1 MVKHMPILT
10 SLPGG
15 PASLQGSQDFVDL
28 RDILMAFRRRLV
40 PFVITFITVV
50 AAVIFGTL
58 NATPQY
64 TSMASVMMDFRDK
77 AQPDFTSVLSGLAPD
92 ASLVDTE
99 VESIRSRN
107 LAEKVVRGLNL
118 TADPEFNGT
127 LREVKGFAKLKGDI
141 TGSIKK
147 SVGLEESKVEIISAD
162 VIEDGVVSAVISRLG
177 VGRKGLT
184 YVIDISFRS
193 EDPEKATLI
202 ANRFA
207 QQYLTEQLD
216 AKFDATSRVN
226 GWLTGRLEDLRTD
239 LRQAENAVE
248 AYRAQTGLL
257 SAEGSSLTEQQ
268 ISDIN
273 AQLIV
278 QRAEFS
284 ESTAR
289 LNSVRRQID
298 SGATADSIAE
308 VLSSTVISD
317 LRREQAQIAGRKAE
331 LSTRYGE
338 RHPEISKVDQELAD
352 IDRLLDREISR
363 IVSSL
368 ETENEI
374 NRQRVISLESALS
387 RMKGQLDGNNRSLV
401 RLRELERE
409 AQGSQNLYNSFL
421 ERFKMTDGQD
431 GIIEADARIVS
442 KATLPFSQSSPKLKF
457 NLLLAFVLGSLLGV
471 ATVVAAEIFDNGLA
485 SAKEVE
491 TDIGVPFLAFVPK
504 VNAGFRG
511 TLRRWFRM
519 ADKPYDYIVD
529 KPFSS
534 YAESYRTVRTSIQ
547 LGKIE
552 GKPLQLIAFVSPNS
566 GDGKTTSSL
575 SLARLSS
582 MAGTKTIVIDCDTRR
597 RGLSQSVLATRQHD
611 FALFLQSEEK
621 ELADYIERDELTDT
635 DIITLSMGESSPRD
649 LFGSKKFLDVL
660 QALRKT
666 YDLILLD
673 TPPVLPVAETRILAN
688 LADGV
693 ILTTRWRRTK
703 KDAVILAHQILVD
716 ARANILGL
724 IMTQAK
730 LNQHYAVGSYAFDHS
745 VYRKYYTN

>member
-1 MVKHMPILT
+1 MEMRMPILP
-10 SLPGG
+10 SVSN
-15 PASLQGSQDFVDL
+15 ASLLAKNSQDFVDL

-40 PFVITFITVV
+40 LFLTTFALVV

-107 LAEKVVRGLNL
+107 LAEKVVRALDL

-127 LREVKGFAKLKGDI
+127 LREVEGFAKLKGEV
-141 TGSIKK
+141 TGFIKN
-147 SVGLEESKVEIISAD
+147 SVGLENATPEIIPAD
-162 VIEDGVVSAVISRLG
+162 VVEDGVVSAVISRLG

-193 EDPEKATLI
+193 EDPEKAALI

-226 GWLTGRLEDLRTD
+226 GWLTERLDDLRTD
-239 LRQAENAVE
+239 LRAAENAVE
-248 AYRAQTGLL
+248 AYRARTGLL

-284 ESTAR
+284 ESAAR
-289 LNSVRRQID
+289 LNSVRSQIAR
-298 SGATADSIAE
+298 GASADSIAE

-331 LSTRYGE
+331 LSTRYGA
-338 RHPEISKVDQELAD
+338 RHPEINKVDQELAD
-352 IDRLLDREISR
+352 IDRLLEREISR

-374 NRQRVISLESALS
+374 DRQRVVSLEEALNG
-387 RMKGQLDGNNRSLV
+387 MKAQLDGNNRSLV

-409 AQGSQNLYNSFL
+409 AQGSQNLYNNFL

-442 KATLPFSQSSPKLKF
+442 RATLPFSQSSPKLKF
-457 NLLLAFVLGSLLGV
+457 NLLLAFVLGSLLGM
-471 ATVVAAEIFDNGLA
+471 AAVVAAEIFDNGLA

-491 TDIGVPFLAFVPK
+491 TDVGVPFLGFVPK
-504 VNAGFRG
+504 VNAGIRG
-511 TLRRWFRM
+511 TLRRLVRL
-519 ADKPYDYIVD
+519 DNKPHDYIVD

-547 LGKIE
+547 LGEIN

-566 GDGKTTSSL
+566 GDGKTTSAL
-575 SLARLSS
+575 SLARLSAMS
-582 MAGTKTIVIDCDTRR
+582 GTKTIVIDCDTRR
-597 RGLSQSVLATRQHD
+597 RGLSQYVIAKRQHD
-611 FALFLQSEEK
+611 FARFIQSDDE
-621 ELADYIERDELTDT
+621 ELAEYIERDELTDT
-635 DIITLSMGESSPRD
+635 DIITLSRGENSPRD
-649 LFGSKKFLDVL
+649 LFGSKKFLEVL
-660 QALRKT
+660 NTLRES

-703 KDAVILAHQILVD
+703 KDSVILAHQILKD
-716 ARANILGL
+716 ARANVLGL
-724 IMTQAK
+724 IMTQTK
-730 LNQHYAVGSYAFDHS
+730 LNQRYAVGSYALDHS
-745 VYRKYYTN
+745 AYRKYYSN

>member
-1 MVKHMPILT
+1 MEKRISIL
-10 SLPGG
+10 SSVPSAG
-15 PASLQGSQDFVDL
+15 AHLQSSQDFVDL
-28 RDILMAFRRRLV
+28 RDILSTFRRRLAL
-40 PFVITFITVV
+40 FVITFLLVV

-107 LAEKVVRGLNL
+107 LAEKVVRELDL
-118 TADPEFNGT
+118 TTDPEFNGT
-127 LREVKGFAKLKGDI
+127 LREVEGFAKLRGEV
-141 TGSIKK
+141 TGYIKTAIGMDGTKVDSIPD
-147 SVGLEESKVEIISAD
+147 D

-202 ANRFA
+202 ANSFA

-226 GWLTGRLEDLRTD
+226 GWLTERLEDLRTD

-248 AYRAQTGLL
+248 AYRARTGLL

-278 QRAEFS
+278 QRAEYS

-289 LNSVRRQID
+289 LNSVRSQID
-298 SGATADSIAE
+298 RGATADSIAE

-331 LSTRYGE
+331 LSTRYGA
-338 RHPEISKVDQELAD
+338 RHPEISKVDKELAD
-352 IDRLLDREISR
+352 IDRLLNREISR

-374 NRQRVISLESALS
+374 DRQRVVSLEEALND
-387 RMKGQLDGNNRSLV
+387 MKGQLDGNNRSLV

-421 ERFKMTDGQD
+421 ERFKLTDAQD

-457 NLLLAFVLGSLLGV
+457 NLLLAVVLGTLLGM
-471 ATVVAAEIFDNGLA
+471 AAVVAAEIFDNGLA

-491 TDIGVPFLAFVPK
+491 TDVGVQFLGFVPK

-511 TLRRWFRM
+511 TLRRLLRI
-519 ADKPYDYIVD
+519 AEKPHDYIVN

-534 YAESYRTVRTSIQ
+534 YAESYRTVRTSIL
-547 LGKIE
+547 LGKVD

-566 GDGKTTSSL
+566 GDGKTTSAL

-582 MAGTKTIVIDCDTRR
+582 MSGTKTIVIDCDTRR
-597 RGLSQSVLATRQHD
+597 RGLSQSVIAQAQHD
-611 FALFLQSEEK
+611 FARFLQSDEN
-621 ELADYIERDELTDT
+621 ELSEYIERDSLTET
-635 DIITLSMGESSPRD
+635 DVITLSMGESSPRD
-649 LFGSKKFLDVL
+649 LFGSKKFLEVL
-660 QALRKT
+660 KALRKS

-673 TPPVLPVAETRILAN
+673 TPPVIPVAETRILAN

-693 ILTTRWRRTK
+693 ILTTRWRRTR
-703 KDAVILAHQILVD
+703 KDTVILANQILQD
-716 ARANILGL
+716 ARANVLGL
-724 IMTQAK
+724 IMTQTK
-730 LNQHYAVGSYAFDHS
+730 LNHRYAVGSYAYDQS
-745 VYRKYYTN
+745 VYRKYYSN